1 MNRFLTL
8 LCICMLL
15 TTTTVDAKT
24 AMKVNASMLHRAP
37 TNRTAIQRVLQGDS
51 KISLKYKDCA
61 TEGWIRFQAPRDGR
75 YVFVF
80 SDIKQNLK
88 STESRPAIFCF
99 YNKFF
104 VPRNIDGL
112 SCESN
117 GFALGYNSDSSRR
130 TSYKNELGVSM
141 VLEKNEIINISCS
154 GILDTTEKAKA
165 SFSLSIS
172 LEE

>member
-1 MNRFLTL
+1 MKRFLTL

-24 AMKVNASMLHRAP
+24 VMKVNASMLHRAP
-37 TNRTAIQRVLQGDS
+37 TNRTAIQRILQGDS

-61 TEGWIRFQAPRDGR
+61 TEGWIRFQAPKDGR

-80 SDIKQNLK
+80 SNIKQNLK

-104 VPRNIDGL
+104 VPMSIDGL

-117 GFALGYNSDSSRR
+117 GFALGYDSASSRR
-130 TSYKNELGVSM
+130 TSYKNNLGVSV

-154 GILDTTEKAKA
+154 GILDTTEKSKA